1 MKIDTK
7 QFVRAIEGHRTKLEE
22 MKEKEVIDIE
32 KVFKMGLEVGMQLQ
46 KAIDNI
52 KVVGDEINER

>member
-1 MKIDTK
+1 
-7 QFVRAIEGHRTKLEE
+7 